1 MPHRHIHSQGKC
13 TGSPRTC
20 GHLSARRIYIET
32 VHCKPNNDRVAK
44 CEVQG
49 RGDAGERKEEE
60 ALQADVHN
68 VWRNAGPKW
77 EYRCG
82 NGNEKMPRRT
92 APHTARTFYLP
103 LFSRACMINF
113 TYHFPRATVCSI
125 FQTLSQRACFISL
138 HRTSFNNDRNE

>member
-1 MPHRHIHSQGKC
+1 M
-13 TGSPRTC
+13 C

-49 RGDAGERKEEE
+49 RRDAGRERGEGKEEEEEEE

-68 VWRNAGPKW
+68 VWRNVGPKW

-92 APHTARTFYLP
+92 AHRKNFLFTFVP
-103 LFSRACMINF
+103 AC
-113 TYHFPRATVCSI
+113 
-125 FQTLSQRACFISL
+125 L
-138 HRTSFNNDRNE
+138 HD